1 MKIYYISVDLDE
13 GGIEAENE
21 EEALKKANEL
31 LKEKC
36 YSLNIVD
43 VDEE

>member
-1 MKIYYISVDLDE
+1 MKRYYISVDLDE
-13 GGIEAENE
+13 TIEAENE
-21 EEALKKANEL
+21 EEALSKANEL

-43 VDEE
+43 TDEA